1 MGIYLYADN
10 QDADYD
16 FVVTGLVIFSV
27 FMGAVVLCNFLIE
40 FLRKLVEDF
49 IKFEAEA
56 LTILINQD

>member
-27 FMGAVVLCNFLIE
+27 FMGAVVLCNFLIG
-40 FLRKLVEDF
+40 
-49 IKFEAEA
+49 IM
-56 LTILINQD
+56 TITY